1 MSPEYVHSP
10 NANKR
15 RRLSVE
21 DEQMKERARQVPRL
35 YYSPERVPSRQLSP
49 SLPTRPAAQDSW
61 ASSARTTTPFIP
73 NGTPPAPTPV
83 EMKDRMDARPALTGL
98 PPPRSLDREAVPA
111 HRITAPADLYQTS
124 RPPNAPSSIPPVE
137 AATSTYRD
145 PSYPYPYHH
154 PTRYQSLSASSA
166 HPFDRTP
173 FTTSGYN
180 TPYQDFVRY
189 GDLGPSGLAGDN
201 KQRKRRGNLP
211 KETTDKLRAWFV
223 AHLQHPYPTE
233 DEKQELMRQTGLQMS
248 KLGSFPNMFWNLQAN
263 RRIRPNFKLVHQ
275 RSTPPTANNDQQR
288 SCRV

>member
-1 MSPEYVHSP
+1 MGLMSPEYVHSP
-10 NANKR
+10 NASKR

-35 YYSPERVPSRQLSP
+35 YYSPDRVPSRQLSP
-49 SLPTRPAAQDSW
+49 NLLPRPSAQDTW
-61 ASSARTTTPFIP
+61 ASSARTTPFVP
-73 NGTPPAPTPV
+73 NGSPSTPTPV
-83 EMKDRMDARPALTGL
+83 EVKDRMDARPSLTGL
-98 PPPRSLDREAVPA
+98 PPPRSLERD
-111 HRITAPADLYQTS
+111 TAPVPRMAAPTDLYQSS
-124 RPPNAPSSIPPVE
+124 RPPNPPSSVPAVE
-137 AATSTYRD
+137 AASSTYRD

-154 PTRYQSLSASSA
+154 PNRYQSLSASSV

-189 GDLGPSGLAGDN
+189 GDAGTSGLAGDN

-248 KLGSFPNMFWNLQAN
+248 MFGLFPDLFWKIQG
-263 RRIRPNFKLVHQ
+263 
-275 RSTPPTANNDQQR
+275 
-288 SCRV
+288 